1 MYIYK
6 CEVKS
11 GPMLEIKYYKS
22 LRKRNNVVTPKS

>member
-22 LRKRNNVVTPKS
+22 WELLFYYLQY